1 MPSDTQTFQQEGYEW
16 GGDINFAVLV
26 NRVADQFELSST
38 MPVTTSAR
46 LALITPALP
55 HRMQVSQELL
65 SGKINFHFLEESI
78 RKVLVNAAAI
88 AIERNQQIVDNKLIA
103 ASMKRYCPY
112 LFWC

>member
-16 GGDINFAVLV
+16 GGDINFAALV
-26 NRVADQFELSST
+26 NGVADRFELTGT
-38 MPVTTSAR
+38 MPVTTKAR

-55 HRMQVSQELL
+55 HRMKVSQELL
-65 SGKINFHFLEESI
+65 SGKINFHFLEDSI
-78 RKVLVNAAAI
+78 KKVLENAAAI
-88 AIERNQQIVDNKLIA
+88 AIDRNQHVVDENLIA